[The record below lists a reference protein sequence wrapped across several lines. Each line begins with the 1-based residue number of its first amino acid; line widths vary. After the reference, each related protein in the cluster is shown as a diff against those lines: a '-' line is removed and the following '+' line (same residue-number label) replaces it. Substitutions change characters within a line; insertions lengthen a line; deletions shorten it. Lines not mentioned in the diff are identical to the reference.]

1 MTGLRRLPGLGIVVG
16 LNAEAKLARRLCP
29 DALIGIS
36 GATRAGADR
45 AVRGL
50 VAQGAT
56 RLLSFGLAAGLDP
69 ALRPGDLLVPDSVLV
84 DGKRL
89 ATDPLLRSLLGPG
102 SAGTLLHSDVLVAS
116 RADKADLL
124 ARTGCR
130 SLDMESGPVALAAEA
145 AGIPF
150 AVLRAVCDPA
160 ERTLPPAAC
169 IALQPDGKLQIVNL
183 LRSIM
188 RQPSQVL
195 ALLALGRDASWAKT
209 ALLKSR
215 TGSLDY

>member
-1 MTGLRRLPGLGIVVG
+1 MTGHHGLSGLGVVVG
-16 LNAEAKLARRLCP
+16 LNAEAKLARRLFP
-29 DALIGIS
+29 GALVGIS

-45 AVRGL
+45 AVSGL
-50 VAQGAT
+50 VAKGAT

-69 ALRPGDLLVPDSVLV
+69 ALRPGDLLVPDAILV
-84 DGKRL
+84 DGRHL
-89 ATDPLLRSLLGPG
+89 ATDPSLRSLLGPG
-102 SAGTLLHSDVLVAS
+102 STGPLLHSDVLVAS
-116 RADKADLL
+116 STAKADLL

-145 AGIPF
+145 AGLPF

-169 IALQPDGKLQIVNL
+169 VALQPDGTLQIVNL
-183 LRSIM
+183 LRSIL
-188 RQPSQVL
+188 RQPSQIA
-195 ALLALGRDASWAKT
+195 ALLALGRDAGRAKT

>member
-1 MTGLRRLPGLGIVVG
+1 MTGHLGLSGLGVVVG
-16 LNAEAKLARRLCP
+16 LKAEAKLARRLFP
-29 DALIGIS
+29 AALVGIS

-45 AVRGL
+45 AVSGL

-69 ALRPGDLLVPDSVLV
+69 ALHPGDLLVPDAILV
-84 DGKRL
+84 DGRHL
-89 ATDPLLRSLLGPG
+89 ATDPSLRSLLGPG
-102 SAGTLLHSDVLVAS
+102 ATGPLLHSDVLVAS
-116 RADKADLL
+116 SAAKADLL

-145 AGIPF
+145 AGLPF

-169 IALQPDGKLQIVNL
+169 IALQPDGTLQIVNL
-183 LRSIM
+183 SRSIL
-188 RQPSQVL
+188 RQPSQIA
-195 ALLALGRDASWAKT
+195 ALLALGRDASRAKT

>member
-29 DALIGIS
+29 DAIIDIS
-36 GATRAGADR
+36 GATRDGADR
-45 AVRGL
+45 AVSRL

-69 ALRPGDLLVPDSVLV
+69 ALRPGDLLVPDAVMV
-84 DGKRL
+84 DGRL
-89 ATDPLLRSLLGPG
+89 LVTDPLLRSLLGSG
-102 SAGTLLHSDVLVAS
+102 SSGPLLHSDVLVAS
-116 RADKADLL
+116 RAAKADLL

-188 RQPSQVL
+188 RQPSQVP
-195 ALLALGRDASWAKT
+195 ALLALGRDASRAKT